1 MDDIRD
7 IPRDDILDLSY
18 LPKEHESVNKATCY
32 RIRDHVAKRTQTR
45 KNFAKIVSC
54 YRSKN
59 QPGTFFSCHD
69 RVPLSSFDVPEIC
82 SIVFPLWILAV
93 LNPNGDE
100 TLSIAE
106 VTVAHFDVSIIPQA
120 LDAKPSRLIINK
132 LNVACEN
139 YGSMG
144 HTNYKARR
152 QTIKQ
157 FLQDHHIKYENIE
170 LVPLNFDDT
179 NIFSRLTC
187 IETTSHQS
195 PHIMFGSCCGIS
207 NVSQPL
213 PIYGDRF
220 KGDGILIATL
230 GYGYNKYPFLNS
242 DEGRHRPI
250 TVFQEHLA
258 VLSSEDS
265 KSQEPKTYD
274 HWITSPWII
283 HDYTKTSEFIVCQTT
298 DPDGFVVNGATA
310 KALKYLRVTWEE
322 QKGNYDNLVVL
333 IPYGGQYMEDEM
345 KEIYEATN
353 EGIIIVCAAGRE
365 GGDVVFPAALGTV
378 ISVGVAGTG
387 PKGREIDV
395 SIDFE
400 TRPAKL
406 LNSNKEV
413 ELPRDCGIAAAR
425 VAGLISLLLS
435 HINSIMKAPGK
446 YTENPIKNMA
456 MHIRDSKPSYLH
468 TYVIRELIVNEGN
481 GSHDPQLGYGDGEQ
495 IILSLLDMDP
505 SFLIQK
511 LANIICGQMNT
522 EKGDETEGD
531 KIRAISE
538 KFHDLKGENIE
549 VGIID
554 DFKVAPQLDSTEKF
568 KWQLHP
574 KDLHGDKCAMV
585 LRNIS
590 SDCQIWC
597 LNTAGTPGVDSM
609 VRFFEACISEEYKAI
624 DVISCSVGF
633 PCFHLGLCTAVD
645 NAVKAGKIIVFAAGN
660 CGLSQ
665 QNSIFYPGRN
675 GNIIVVG
682 RGDGF
687 YNRARYSSAG
697 REMDFLAQV
706 QCVKPNKAS
715 SGTSFAAPVVAGY
728 IALLLGFIQKEMEH
742 NRIEVWSGNEWKN
755 IPVSEA
761 ARNVYAMRA
770 LLKLLVVKP
779 QVHSETEGFGCLN
792 FSALFPEYDPVA
804 SAQLTMTK
812 EEIEAFKIDAKAFS
826 TALAKK
832 RVLQTLKKFYK
843 RGLVDAIYI
852 F

>member
-7 IPRDDILDLSY
+7 IPRDDILDFSY

-32 RIRDHVAKRTQTR
+32 RIWDHMAKRKQTR

-54 YRSKN
+54 SRSEN

-69 RVPLSSFDVPEIC
+69 RVPLSSFDVPVIC

-93 LNPNGDE
+93 LNSNGDE

-106 VTVAHFDVSIIPQA
+106 ATVAHFDSVSIIPEA

-139 YGSMG
+139 YGGDSSMG
-144 HTNYKARR
+144 HPDYEVKLL
-152 QTIKQ
+152 QKIQK
-157 FLQDHHIKYENIE
+157 FLQDYHIKYENIE
-170 LVPLNFDDT
+170 LIPLNFDDT
-179 NIFSRLTC
+179 NIFSRLNC
-187 IETTSHQS
+187 IETTSHES

-250 TVFQEHLA
+250 KVVKEHLA
-258 VLSSEDS
+258 VPSSEDY
-265 KSQEPKTYD
+265 KSQSQNAYD

-283 HDYTKTSEFIVCQTT
+283 HDYTKTSKFIVCQTT

-310 KALKYLRVTWEE
+310 KAIKYLRVTWEE
-322 QKGNYDNLVVL
+322 QKENYDNLVVL

-345 KEIYEATN
+345 KAIHEATN

-365 GGDVVFPAALGTV
+365 GGDVDFPAALGTA

-395 SIDFE
+395 SVDFE

-406 LNSNKEV
+406 LNINKEEV

-435 HINSIMKAPGK
+435 RINSIMKEPGR
-446 YTENPIKNMA
+446 YTQNPIKNMA
-456 MHIRDSKPSYLH
+456 IHIRDSKPNYLH

-495 IILSLLDMDP
+495 ILLSLLDMDP

-511 LANIICGQMNT
+511 LANIVCGQMNIGN
-522 EKGDETEGD
+522 GDETEDD
-531 KIRAISE
+531 KITAISE
-538 KFHDLKGENIE
+538 KFHDLKGKNIE

-554 DFKVAPQLDSTEKF
+554 DFKVAPQLDSIEKF
-568 KWQLHP
+568 QWQLHP

-585 LRNIS
+585 LQNIS
-590 SDCQIWC
+590 SKCQIWC
-597 LNTAGTPGVDSM
+597 LNTAGTPGVDPI
-609 VRFFEACISEEYKAI
+609 VRLFEACISEEYKKI
-624 DVISCSVGF
+624 DVISCSVGL

-645 NAVKAGKIIVFAAGN
+645 KAVKAGKIIVFAAGN
-660 CGLSQ
+660 CGLGQ
-665 QNSIFYPGRN
+665 QNSIYYPGRN

-706 QCVKPNKAS
+706 QCVKPNKVS

-728 IALLLGFIQKEMEH
+728 IALLLEFIQKEMEH
-742 NRIEVWSGNEWKN
+742 NRIQVWSDNKWER
-755 IPVSEA
+755 IPVSKA

-770 LLKLLVVKP
+770 LLKLLIVKP
-779 QVHSETEGFGCLN
+779 QVHSETEGYGCLN
-792 FSALFPEYDPVA
+792 FSVLFPEYDSDGLPP
-804 SAQLTMTK
+804 SN
-812 EEIEAFKIDAKAFS
+812 AKAFS

-832 RVLQTLKKFYK
+832 RILQTLTKFYK
-843 RGLVDAIYI
+843 REAKMPD
-852 F
+852 